1 MSPVPT
7 RSAHARYTLS
17 LWSASTAIDSV
28 DPTRSCPSVGALD
41 QGMVTWIA
49 TRRPGRW
56 SDGST
61 RSRKGVAVVAHHD
74 DVARDVRSRVRAP
87 PEVRD
92 VYGVILCHGGPD
104 GRTILPRGV
113 AGFDAPGRIG
123 GAPVERHVDGGGP
136 AVRCVEIIEAH
147 VHAIG
152 VADGAGAHEGLID
165 VGAERLQRHG
175 RGR

>member
-28 DPTRSCPSVGALD
+28 DPMRSCPSVGAVD
-41 QGMVTWIA
+41 QVAERGRA
-49 TRRPGRW
+49 RRA
-56 SDGST
+56 
-61 RSRKGVAVVAHHD
+61 AVVTHHD
-74 DVARDVRSRVRAP
+74 HVARHIRSRVRAP

-92 VYGVILCHGGPD
+92 VYGVILGYGGPD
-104 GRTILPRGV
+104 GRTVLPRGV

-123 GAPVERHVDGGGP
+123 RTPVERHVDGGGP
-136 AVRCVEIIEAH
+136 PLRCIEIIEAH

-152 VADGAGAHEGLID
+152 VADGGRAHEGLID
-165 VGAERLQRHG
+165 VAAKSLERHG